1 MKPLSSVDNECYA
14 RIHRLEPSMMQAFFN
29 VAGEASH
36 DKGPAFAVTP
46 DTLLLNNDGNV
57 KFTETSFDSVRNK
70 DYVPLEWNPREYFSD
85 EQIEKIYVFALGVSV
100 YNAADHN
107 LAKDEVR
114 KCILCVGVCL

>member
-1 MKPLSSVDNECYA
+1 
-14 RIHRLEPSMMQAFFN
+14 MMQAFFN
-29 VAGEASH
+29 FAGQGSH
-36 DKGPAFAVTP
+36 NKGPAFAVTP

-114 KCILCVGVCL
+114 VHFVCGCVFVKFQAPKITFEARNTQEPYSM